1 MVKEMMKT
9 NSKKFEITDVA
20 HEKYPFLHRIRAMRD
35 VGIEVRAGDLGGFVE
50 GAWNLTSDDPND
62 ASWIFDDAICAG
74 SAVVEQNSCLR
85 GQAIACDD
93 ARVTERSSLSGH
105 ARAED
110 QAYIRGSVLT
120 EYARVSDAGMV
131 LNSPDTGK
139 FPKLGGHCVVYGLVA
154 GDIQIKDAA
163 VVLRAERISN
173 DTRDTLVIDQ
183 HGRSMVRDPS
193 RDELKPYRPPEIRE
207 QPKRKRKEPER

>member
-1 MVKEMMKT
+1 MTKT
-9 NSKKFEITDVA
+9 NSKKFEITDAA
-20 HEKYPFLHRIRAMRD
+20 HEKYPFLHRIRALRD

-50 GAWNLTSDDPND
+50 GEWNLASDDPND

-74 SAVVEQNSCLR
+74 GAMVEQDSCLR
-85 GQAIACDD
+85 GEAVACDE
-93 ARVTERSSLSGH
+93 ARVTERSSLTGH

-120 EYARVSDAGMV
+120 EHARVSDAGMV
-131 LNSPDTGK
+131 LDSPDTGK

-154 GDIQIKDAA
+154 GDVQVKDAA
-163 VVLRAERISN
+163 VVLREERISN

-183 HGRSMVRDPS
+183 HGRSIVRDPS
-193 RDELKPYRPPEIRE
+193 RDELKPYRPPQIKE
-207 QPKRKRKEPER
+207 QPKRKQRGRNR